1 MTQITVAPRR
11 PGGHGGDSGR
21 PRDPQTDRAIL
32 RATVELLAEV
42 GYLDVSVAEVARRA
56 GVSKPTVY
64 RRWARKSQL
73 VVEALVTQMLP
84 DNATPSGSAGEEL
97 LALPEQLISTL
108 TRTPLGRVLPGL
120 VAEMAADAELAHSYR
135 ELVIGPNRSRWRAAV
150 ERGIGRG
157 ELASDTDV
165 DLVLNALAGP
175 LYFSLL
181 ITGDPIDD
189 YYARAAVDLVLA
201 RYGTARADAR
211 PSRR

>member
-1 MTQITVAPRR
+1 MTQITLAPRR
-11 PGGHGGDSGR
+11 AGGHGGDSGR

-84 DNATPSGSAGEEL
+84 DTETPSSSAAEEL
-97 LALPEQLISTL
+97 LALTEQLISIL
-108 TRTPLGRVLPGL
+108 TSTPLGRVLPGL
-120 VAEMAADAELAHSYR
+120 VAEMAADPELARSYR
-135 ELVIGPNRSRWRAAV
+135 DLVIGPNRSRWRAAV
-150 ERGIGRG
+150 ERGIARG

-181 ITGDPIDD
+181 ITGDPIDVN
-189 YYARAAVDLVLA
+189 YARAAVDLVLA
-201 RYGTARADAR
+201 RYGTTGAMAQ
-211 PSRR
+211 PC